1 MKVLWMTNKLIGS
14 ISELFGV
21 KNGGFGGWMEM
32 AFDEVTADSSMSLV
46 IVTSAKCKSLVKKVD
61 GNVTYYV
68 LPCGDAYSKYRCDDR
83 KGNQYLHEIIK
94 NEVPDLIHLWG
105 TESELGLSICRA
117 TPDIPKI
124 VYVQGVMNAI
134 ERHYYETTS
143 RKYLKRCQTVHDY
156 LKKQRVVDTDRR
168 TKRKAA
174 SERQVLNMSHAI
186 ITDNEWCV
194 AFCRGINPKLDIY
207 KQNLPISQEFVD
219 AEWVNNKD
227 SHTIFCASQYA
238 PFKGFETILRAIKMV
253 KNRYPDVLLLVP
265 GGWNNEPISLKKKLQ
280 YSGYSNAMNKLIKS
294 LDLCDNVKSLGGLS
308 RKQMAENM
316 SRATVVVQA
325 SSAENHAST
334 LREALHVGAPC
345 IASTAGSTVEYI
357 KHGENGYL
365 YRENEPELL
374 AYYLIKLFEDNQ
386 LRTEIGEAGRR
397 AIKEFYSKESMDII
411 CIYKNVISSFRE

>member
-1 MKVLWMTNKLIGS
+1 
-14 ISELFGV
+14 
-21 KNGGFGGWMEM
+21 
-32 AFDEVTADSSMSLV
+32 
-46 IVTSAKCKSLVKKVD
+46 
-61 GNVTYYV
+61 
-68 LPCGDAYSKYRCDDR
+68 
-83 KGNQYLHEIIK
+83 
-94 NEVPDLIHLWG
+94 
-105 TESELGLSICRA
+105 
-117 TPDIPKI
+117 
-124 VYVQGVMNAI
+124 
-134 ERHYYETTS
+134 
-143 RKYLKRCQTVHDY
+143 
-156 LKKQRVVDTDRR
+156 
-168 TKRKAA
+168 
-174 SERQVLNMSHAI
+174 
-186 ITDNEWCV
+186 
-194 AFCRGINPKLDIY
+194 
-207 KQNLPISQEFVD
+207 
-219 AEWVNNKD
+219 
-227 SHTIFCASQYA
+227 
-238 PFKGFETILRAIKMV
+238 
-253 KNRYPDVLLLVP
+253 VP